1 MVEND
6 LMRNHMKKVNKI
18 LINTFWVGVIMHLS
32 YVLMGVTVNKN
43 LLRVAILVLS
53 NLLAIALNK
62 NERTESYAKCVLIIS
77 LLILVVTYNTFFVMT
92 IWLMLFDVISTTM
105 YFDLKFTKQMSTIG
119 LLFNIG
125 IQCINDDDV
134 INWMAILNTV
144 LCFGVLIVVMYYITR
159 WSQEFIMKSKEEAE
173 VAKKLLSKLE
183 KTIEILD
190 KNTRMSKEL
199 CKNKSLDILI
209 LSHY

>member
-1 MVEND
+1 M
-6 LMRNHMKKVNKI
+6 
-18 LINTFWVGVIMHLS
+18 
-32 YVLMGVTVNKN
+32 
-43 LLRVAILVLS
+43 
-53 NLLAIALNK
+53 
-62 NERTESYAKCVLIIS
+62 
-77 LLILVVTYNTFFVMT
+77 
-92 IWLMLFDVISTTM
+92 
-105 YFDLKFTKQMSTIG
+105 
-119 LLFNIG
+119 LFNIG
-125 IQCINDDDV
+125 IQFIIDDDV

-159 WSQEFIMKSKEEAE
+159 WSQDFIMKSKEEAE

-190 KNTRMSKEL
+190 ENTRMSKEL

>member
-62 NERTESYAKCVLIIS
+62 NERTEK
-77 LLILVVTYNTFFVMT
+77 FFASNHSDRSVCRNHLYWHLGFAHT
-92 IWLMLFDVISTTM
+92 GPCD
-105 YFDLKFTKQMSTIG
+105 G
-119 LLFNIG
+119 
-125 IQCINDDDV
+125 
-134 INWMAILNTV
+134 
-144 LCFGVLIVVMYYITR
+144 R
-159 WSQEFIMKSKEEAE
+159 
-173 VAKKLLSKLE
+173 
-183 KTIEILD
+183 
-190 KNTRMSKEL
+190 
-199 CKNKSLDILI
+199 
-209 LSHY
+209 

>member
-1 MVEND
+1 M
-6 LMRNHMKKVNKI
+6 
-18 LINTFWVGVIMHLS
+18 
-32 YVLMGVTVNKN
+32 
-43 LLRVAILVLS
+43 RVAILVLS

-62 NERTESYAKCVLIIS
+62 NERTESYAKYVLIIS

-92 IWLMLFDVISTTM
+92 IWLMLFAVISTTM
-105 YFDLKFTKQMSTIG
+105 YFDLKFTKQMSTIC

-125 IQCINDDDV
+125 IQFIIDDDV

-190 KNTRMSKEL
+190 ENTRMSKEL

>member
-1 MVEND
+1 
-6 LMRNHMKKVNKI
+6 MKF
-18 LINTFWVGVIMHLS
+18 T
-32 YVLMGVTVNKN
+32 
-43 LLRVAILVLS
+43 AQ
-53 NLLAIALNK
+53 
-62 NERTESYAKCVLIIS
+62 
-77 LLILVVTYNTFFVMT
+77 
-92 IWLMLFDVISTTM
+92 MLFDI
-105 YFDLKFTKQMSTIG
+105 TIG
-119 LLFNIG
+119 LM
-125 IQCINDDDV
+125 NDQKS
-134 INWMAILNTV
+134 NSSGYSEYFLPILNTV

-190 KNTRMSKEL
+190 ENTRMSKEL

>member
-62 NERTESYAKCVLIIS
+62 NERTESYAKYVLIIS
-77 LLILVVTYNTFFVMT
+77 LYC
-92 IWLMLFDVISTTM
+92 
-105 YFDLKFTKQMSTIG
+105 
-119 LLFNIG
+119 LL
-125 IQCINDDDV
+125 
-134 INWMAILNTV
+134 LPP
-144 LCFGVLIVVMYYITR
+144 
-159 WSQEFIMKSKEEAE
+159 
-173 VAKKLLSKLE
+173 LL
-183 KTIEILD
+183 
-190 KNTRMSKEL
+190 
-199 CKNKSLDILI
+199 
-209 LSHY
+209 

>member
-1 MVEND
+1 
-6 LMRNHMKKVNKI
+6 
-18 LINTFWVGVIMHLS
+18 
-32 YVLMGVTVNKN
+32 
-43 LLRVAILVLS
+43 
-53 NLLAIALNK
+53 
-62 NERTESYAKCVLIIS
+62 
-77 LLILVVTYNTFFVMT
+77 
-92 IWLMLFDVISTTM
+92 MLFAVISTTM
-105 YFDLKFTKQMSTIG
+105 YFDLKFTKQMSTIW

-125 IQCINDDDV
+125 IQFIIDDDV

-190 KNTRMSKEL
+190 ENTIMSKEL